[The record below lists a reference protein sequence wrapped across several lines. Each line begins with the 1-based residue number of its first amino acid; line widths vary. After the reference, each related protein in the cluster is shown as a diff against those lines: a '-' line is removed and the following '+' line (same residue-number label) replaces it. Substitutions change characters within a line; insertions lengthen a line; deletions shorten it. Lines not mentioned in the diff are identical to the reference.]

1 LASVALRFSS
11 RSRSRSVATLLSM
24 RSIEEPR
31 PPLVARTHSAPEAV
45 PPDDHASGVRAGA
58 PADGSGQRAL
68 LLQRVAAHTFGMAS
82 PRGTVVECRG
92 HASSARTF
100 IYAKVAFDLAA
111 LAARACALEIVA
123 SATPTVSG
131 RARGVR
137 SSPSGG
143 SSPRASGCRRAA
155 GRRRCPHEARTWHP
169 PPGSRTR
176 AGPCRRDGTPSAG
189 RSEGC
194 SPPARVED
202 PRGDMSADETPAA
215 TPGLSAPGRASRGT
229 GGHAQAARSVS
240 GPLAI
245 EHAFAKKEAA
255 MWRVSPEWSGAL
267 AGEAWANFSG
277 GRAPSRRDRVSS
289 CAAGR

>member
-1 LASVALRFSS
+1 
-11 RSRSRSVATLLSM
+11 M

-123 SATPTVSG
+123 SATPTVIEPSRQWMSSSRRATTLPTRG
-131 RARGVR
+131 PYVAPTTRIAYSRWPLPSRRYTERRAERRLLSSSARGRSARRHVR
-137 SSPSGG
+137 GRDTCCDARPVGTG
-143 SSPRASGCRRAA
+143 SSI
-155 GRRRCPHEARTWHP
+155 ARHR
-169 PPGSRTR
+169 RTR
-176 AGPCRRDGTPSAG
+176 AG
-189 RSEGC
+189 C
-194 SPPARVED
+194 S
-202 PRGDMSADETPAA
+202 
-215 TPGLSAPGRASRGT
+215 
-229 GGHAQAARSVS
+229 
-240 GPLAI
+240 
-245 EHAFAKKEAA
+245 
-255 MWRVSPEWSGAL
+255 
-267 AGEAWANFSG
+267 
-277 GRAPSRRDRVSS
+277 
-289 CAAGR
+289 